1 MLICDLFYRLIYHKF
16 KNHRTII
23 RIMTYQ
29 KQINKPTSSLY
40 VCQPVRGKVRGK
52 GTISI
57 RNQTVTVTY
66 PRRSHNPILR
76 SVQWD
81 QLPEVVPG
89 MENTMLQLRFK

>member
-1 MLICDLFYRLIYHKF
+1 
-16 KNHRTII
+16 
-23 RIMTYQ
+23 MTYQ

-40 VCQPVRGKVRGK
+40 VCQPVRGK
-52 GTISI
+52 GTITI

-66 PRRSHNPILR
+66 PGRSHNPILR

-89 MENTMLQLRFK
+89 MENTRLQLRF